1 MEIERKFLIDSIPDG
16 ILNEKK
22 AEIEQCYLDFGDG
35 DEPER
40 RIRRLEDDEGVVYF
54 YTEKGKGDLC
64 REEEEY
70 EISEYSYIRL
80 RETAVSQMISKTRYY
95 LPLGELVVEVDV
107 YGGIHA
113 GLIVA
118 EVEFPDLKSA
128 ESFCPPNWFGREVTS
143 LPEYRNKNL
152 ARTLSD

>member
-1 MEIERKFLIDSIPDG
+1 MEIERKFLVFALPEGLTDA
-16 ILNEKK
+16 KK
-22 AEIEQCYLDFGDG
+22 AKIEQCYLDFGDG

-40 RIRRLEDDEGVVYF
+40 RLRRLEDEDGVVYF

-70 EISEYSYIRL
+70 EISEYSYTRL
-80 RETAVSQMISKTRYY
+80 LETAVSETIKKTRYY
-95 LPLGELVVEVDV
+95 LPLGELIIEIDV
-107 YGGIHA
+107 YDGVHE
-113 GLIVA
+113 GLMVA
-118 EVEFPDLKSA
+118 EVEFPDLQSA
-128 ESFCPPNWFGREVTS
+128 RTFSPPGWFGREVTS